1 MRVGDKTEGMD
12 VEWQEAQAEDVLGV
26 KRCAQGPAKDRNSLP
41 RIPIPGSAHT
51 GRTIELQLLVLRGP
65 HYSRHDRSEGRVEA
79 LHSSHYPLH

>member
-1 MRVGDKTEGMD
+1 MRVSDKTEGMD

-26 KRCAQGPAKDRNSLP
+26 QRCAQGPGKDRNSLP
-41 RIPIPGSAHT
+41 RIPIPGS
-51 GRTIELQLLVLRGP
+51 LLVLRGP